1 MTGKSAFVLD
11 GYVDEP
17 ACLGVPPYISP
28 YIRTVTGALLSH
40 GYSPGYLTID
50 QVRKD
55 AGLISAMNA
64 SDLVV
69 MIAGVTVPGKYLGG
83 TPASLTEIRLIGAQ
97 LRRPE
102 TFLAGPIGFGYAP
115 GGGRKAVKGEV
126 SGFDHLLSGSPA
138 SALDAFLREGKT
150 HGTHD
155 YRREDPW
162 AAAGASVIRDHPS
175 FPWVMCE
182 IETARGCSRAHS
194 GGCSFCTEPFYGPP
208 VFRSVEGIASEVESL
223 YAAGARHF
231 RLGRQPDIL
240 VYGSSMAEEYPAP
253 VPERIDELF
262 SSVRDA
268 APGLHT
274 LHIDNVNP
282 GTIARHPDESRAALC
297 AIVAHHTPGDVAAF
311 GMETADPE
319 VIRKNNLKASPSQVM
334 EAIRIVNETGGTR
347 MEGIPHLLPG
357 LNFIAGLAGET
368 TRTYEMNQEFLA
380 GVLASGNL
388 VRRVN
393 IRQLMPFDG
402 TRAFL
407 ENTLGV
413 HQAQFR
419 AFKEQVRKE
428 FDLPMLRRV
437 FPVGTLLRSVVIEE
451 QGVPSFGRQMGSYPV
466 LVGVPSPVR
475 PMTVIDVV
483 VVDHGMR
490 SVTGLPVPVE
500 VNMLP
505 VTTLSWI
512 PGVGRKMAGKI
523 AARRPFSNLQ
533 EFRALVGPTPIDSWL
548 SFSISPSTR

>member
-1 MTGKSAFVLD
+1 MSVKSAFILD

-28 YIRTVTGALLSH
+28 YIRTVAGALSCH
-40 GYSPGYLTID
+40 GYFTRYLTID

-64 SDLVV
+64 SNLVV

-115 GGGRKAVKGEV
+115 GGGRKAVKGEI

-138 SALDAFLREGKT
+138 SALDGFLREGKT

-162 AAAGASVIRDHPS
+162 AVAGASIIRDHPT
-175 FPWVMCE
+175 FPWTMCE

-208 VFRSVEGIASEVESL
+208 AFRPIDGIAGEVESL

-240 VYGSSMAEEYPAP
+240 VYGSSTAEEYPAP
-253 VPERIDELF
+253 VPGRIEELF
-262 SSVRDA
+262 SSVRVA
-268 APGLHT
+268 APGLLT

-282 GTIARHPDESRAALC
+282 GTIARHPEESRAALD

-311 GMETADPE
+311 GMETADPD
-319 VIRKNNLKASPSQVM
+319 VIKKNNLKASPAQVM
-334 EAIRIVNETGGTR
+334 EAIRIVNEAGGAR
-347 MEGIPHLLPG
+347 EDGIPHLLPG

-368 TRTYEMNQEFLA
+368 PRTYAMNREFLA
-380 GVLASGNL
+380 GVLASGNM

-402 TRAFL
+402 TRAFS

-413 HQAQFR
+413 HQVQFR

-428 FDLPMLRRV
+428 FDIPMLRRV
-437 FPVGTLLRSVVIEE
+437 FPAGTLFRSVVIEE
-451 QGVPSFGRQMGSYPV
+451 EGLPSFGRQMGSYPV
-466 LVGVPSPVR
+466 LVGIPYRVR
-475 PMTVIDVV
+475 LMAAIDIV

-490 SVTGLPVPVE
+490 SVTGLPVPIE

-505 VTTLSWI
+505 IATLSWI

-523 AARRPFSNLQ
+523 AARRPFSDLR
-533 EFRALVGPTPIDSWL
+533 EFQALVGPTPVDAWL
-548 SFSISPSTR
+548 SFSKSPLIR